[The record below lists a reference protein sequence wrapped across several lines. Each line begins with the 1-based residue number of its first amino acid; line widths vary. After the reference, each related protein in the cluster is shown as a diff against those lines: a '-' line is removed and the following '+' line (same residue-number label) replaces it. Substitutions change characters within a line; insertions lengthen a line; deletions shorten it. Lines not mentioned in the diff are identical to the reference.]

1 MSPSASIFSIE
12 DPGIRERWESLQK
25 DSVIRTPFATL
36 GYVEDLSEVLHLP
49 AKAAIVTATDD
60 VAGLL
65 FLEERKSGMKYN
77 SPQGFT
83 PFSGLAAK
91 HVPTGAEIHSRDTW
105 YESLTQLLHGHL
117 SKIDLVLPPNIQDV
131 RSFQWASWQV
141 SPLYTFRLDVSDPD
155 RFLSAWSD
163 GARRV
168 YAKMKDQYELTCSS
182 NDAHH
187 IVQMCL
193 EAYERSNRTPPLT
206 SDQLEGLV
214 LRQIRRGQGVCYTVR
229 QTDGTVPGTVPG
241 AAPSAFPSAGV
252 VVLGEVPDAYYWVAG
267 SIPGPAM
274 TVLLGKLSYELSI
287 KGYKT
292 FDLVGANTPSIAEFK
307 RRFSAV
313 LTPYFR
319 VRHVRNRLLRIFF
332 SLKEAIRL

>member
-1 MSPSASIFSIE
+1 MSPSASIFSLE

-36 GYVEDLSEVLHLP
+36 GYVEDLSNVLHLP
-49 AKAAIVTATDD
+49 VKAAIVTAKED

-91 HVPTGAEIHSRDTW
+91 NIPTGAEIHSRDTW
-105 YESLTQLLHGHL
+105 YESLIQLLHGQL
-117 SKIDLVLPPNIQDV
+117 SKTDLVLPPNIQDV

-141 SPLYTFRLDVSDPD
+141 SPLYTYRLDVSDPD
-155 RFLSAWSD
+155 RFLSGWSE
-163 GARRV
+163 GAHRL
-168 YAKMKDQYELTCSS
+168 YAKMKDQYELTCST
-182 NDAHH
+182 DHEHH

-214 LRQIRRGQGVCYTVR
+214 LRQIQRGQGVCYTVH
-229 QTDGTVPGTVPG
+229 QTNGTAPGIKPG
-241 AAPSAFPSAGV
+241 AAPSAGV
-252 VVLGEVPDAYYWVAG
+252 VVLGEAPDAYYWVAG

-274 TVLLGKLSYELSI
+274 TILLGKLSYELS
-287 KGYKT
+287 KRGYKT

-307 RRFSAV
+307 RRFNPV
-313 LTPYFR
+313 LTTYFR

-332 SLKEAIRL
+332 SLKEANRL